1 RGALEW
7 AQALLASIDCRGKV
21 ADDPRGAL
29 HWTAR
34 PTVELQARHL
44 ADASEDYI
52 GEVWCVTV
60 PSGAFIVRR
69 NGRVSVSGNSG
80 FPKSLDVSKA
90 IDKAAGA
97 EREVLSERVSVVQ
110 GGNGGWSDMVASG
123 RFS

>member
-1 RGALEW
+1 TPDLPGVV
-7 AQALLASIDCRGKV
+7 LAVVGEV
-21 ADDPRGAL
+21 
-29 HWTAR
+29 
-34 PTVELQARHL
+34 TVELQRRHL
-44 ADASEDYI
+44 ADDGEDYT

-97 EREVLSERVSVVQ
+97 EREVVGTKLGLPGYSLTN
-110 GGNGGWSDMVASG
+110 GNGDH
-123 RFS
+123 RTY